1 MPVLDATDLR
11 KMYVSGEVST
21 EVLRGVD
28 VSIGPGEFVALLGPS
43 GSGKSTLLH
52 ILGLMDR
59 PSSGTLHFQGQ
70 DVADLK
76 RSEMA
81 DLRRTELGFV
91 FQTFNLL
98 PTLDALENVGLPMRL
113 SGVAS
118 ARRRQ
123 RATCLLGEMGLGDRL
138 RHHPS
143 QLSGGERQRVA
154 IARSLANEPK
164 LLLVD
169 EPTGNLDSEA
179 TRVVMEIF
187 AGIHQ
192 RGGTILVVT
201 HNPEVSSYAQRVLHM
216 RDGRLSEA
224 ESGSAVP
231 DSSVSVA
238 APSVLLG
245 ASAAGISRI
254 TS

>member
-1 MPVLDATDLR
+1 MPVLEATDL
-11 KMYVSGEVST
+11 KKTYVSGDVST

-59 PSSGTLHFQGQ
+59 PSSGTLRFQGQ

-98 PTLDALENVGLPMRL
+98 PTLNALENVGLPMRL
-113 SGVAS
+113 AGIAP
-118 ARRRQ
+118 AGRRQ
-123 RATCLLGEMGLGDRL
+123 RAAGLLEEMGLGDRL
-138 RHHPS
+138 RHHPN

-179 TRVVMEIF
+179 TRAVMEIL

-216 RDGRLSEA
+216 RDGRLSETGR
-224 ESGSAVP
+224 GSAVP

-238 APSVLLG
+238 APSVPLG
-245 ASAAGISRI
+245 ASAAGI
-254 TS
+254 